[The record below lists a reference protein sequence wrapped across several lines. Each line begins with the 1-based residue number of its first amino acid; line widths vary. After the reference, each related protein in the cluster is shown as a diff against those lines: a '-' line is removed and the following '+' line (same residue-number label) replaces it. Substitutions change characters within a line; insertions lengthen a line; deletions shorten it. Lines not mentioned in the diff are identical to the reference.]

1 MDKPKFVYVTYIRAT
16 PEKVWEALT
25 SGEFT
30 RKYFAGRTLK
40 SDWKVGSTLELIQE
54 NGDPDWCGVVLKYE
68 KPRTLQYTFD
78 VKGGCS
84 KKHFEEGAK
93 AEPPSRVTF
102 ELEPQKEGGVK
113 LSLLHDEFPV
123 DSKVINGISNGWPK
137 ILANMKSL
145 LETGEALFPDW
156 R

>member
-1 MDKPKFVYVTYIRAT
+1 MDKPKFVYVTYIRST

-40 SDWKVGSTLELIQE
+40 SDWKVGSALALVKDD
-54 NGDPDWCGVVLKYE
+54 GDLDWDGKVLKYDRP
-68 KPRTLQYTFD
+68 KILSYTFD

-84 KKHFEEGAK
+84 KKHLQEGV

-102 ELEPQKEGGVK
+102 ELEALKGGGVK

-123 DSKVINGISNGWPK
+123 GSKVIEGISNGWPK

>member
-30 RKYFAGRTLK
+30 RKYFAGCTLK
-40 SDWKVGSTLELIQE
+40 SDWKVGSTLALVQD
-54 NGDPDWCGVVLKYE
+54 NGDQEWCGSVLKYDRP
-68 KPRTLQYTFD
+68 KTLQYTFD
-78 VKGGCS
+78 VKGGCL
-84 KKHFEEGAK
+84 KKHLEAGAK
-93 AEPPSRVTF
+93 AEVPSRVTF
-102 ELEPQKEGGVK
+102 ELEAQEGGVK
-113 LSLLHDEFPV
+113 LSLLHDDFPA
-123 DSKVINGISNGWPK
+123 DSKVIHGISNGWPR

-145 LETGEALFPDW
+145 LETGEALFHDW